1 VIDRVIVIGGSDQ
14 GRQAIDVLLEGGTGD
29 VIGVLDRDLAA
40 GSEVAGCRVLGSDD
54 DLPAAVAS
62 RGATAFLV
70 AVGDNFTRGRIFE
83 RARAMCPQ
91 LQPIGAVHPRA
102 SISRTARVGAGSI
115 VMAGAVVSNGC
126 TVGTGAL
133 LGTNASIDHDNELAD
148 FVSLGPGATTGGN
161 VRIGEYTAV
170 GLGADVIHAR
180 TIGVHCVIGA
190 GALVLADVPDR
201 VIAYG
206 LPARVV
212 RARKEGEP
220 YLDDDR

>member
-1 VIDRVIVIGGSDQ
+1 VTDRVIVIGGSDQ
-14 GRQAIDVLLEGGTGD
+14 GRQAIDVLIEGGAAD
-29 VIGVLDRDLAA
+29 VVGVLDRDLAA

-62 RGATAFLV
+62 SGATAFLV

-91 LQPIGAVHPRA
+91 LQPISAVHPRA
-102 SISRTARVGAGSI
+102 WISRAARVGAGSI

-126 TVGTGAL
+126 TIGTGAL

-148 FVSLGPGATTGGN
+148 FVSVGPGATTGGN

-190 GALVLADVPDR
+190 GALLLADLPDR
-201 VIAYG
+201 VIAFG

-212 RARKEGEP
+212 RSRKEGEP
-220 YLDDDR
+220 YLGDDR